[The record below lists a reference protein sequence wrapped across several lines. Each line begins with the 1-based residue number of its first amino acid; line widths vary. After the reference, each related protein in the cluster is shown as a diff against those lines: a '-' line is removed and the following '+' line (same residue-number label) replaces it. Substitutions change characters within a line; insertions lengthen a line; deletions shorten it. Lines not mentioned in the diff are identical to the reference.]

1 MHNFKE
7 LKIWQNAKGIVKDI
21 YLMSESLP
29 QTERYAFTSQLQR
42 AAVSIPSNI
51 AEGSGRGTNKDF
63 SHFMDIAIASSYEL
77 ENLLLIGIDLN
88 YFTDNK
94 ISTSFEN
101 IHELQK
107 MMIGFQSKLKKLD

>member
-7 LKIWQNAKGIVKDI
+7 LKIWQKAKGIVKDI
-21 YLMSESLP
+21 YVLSETLP

-63 SHFMDIAIASSYEL
+63 CHFLDIAISSSYEL
-77 ENLLLIGIDLN
+77 ESLLLIGIDLN
-88 YFTDNK
+88 YFTEEKVSVSID
-94 ISTSFEN
+94 SL
-101 IHELQK
+101 HELQK
-107 MMIGFQSKLKKLD
+107 MIIGFQSKLKP

>member
-7 LKIWQNAKGIVKDI
+7 LKIWQKAKGIVKDI
-21 YLMSESLP
+21 YVLSETLP
-29 QTERYAFTSQLQR
+29 QTKRYAFTSQLQR

-63 SHFMDIAIASSYEL
+63 CHFLDIAISSSYEL
-77 ENLLLIGIDLN
+77 ESLLLIGIDLN
-88 YFTDNK
+88 YFTEEK
-94 ISTSFEN
+94 VSFLIDS

-107 MMIGFQSKLKKLD
+107 MIIGFQSKLKP

>member
-7 LKIWQNAKGIVKDI
+7 LKIWQKSKVIVKDI
-21 YLMSESLP
+21 YVLSETLP

-63 SHFMDIAIASSYEL
+63 CHFLDIAISSSYEL

-88 YFTDNK
+88 YFSEDK
-94 ISTSFEN
+94 VSVSIDSL
-101 IHELQK
+101 HELQK
-107 MMIGFQSKLKKLD
+107 MIIGFQSKLKP

>member
-7 LKIWQNAKGIVKDI
+7 LKIWQKAKGIVKDI
-21 YLMSESLP
+21 YVLAETLP

-63 SHFMDIAIASSYEL
+63 CHFLDIAISSSYEL
-77 ENLLLIGIDLN
+77 ESLLLIGIDLN
-88 YFTDNK
+88 YFTEEKVSVSID
-94 ISTSFEN
+94 SL
-101 IHELQK
+101 HELQK
-107 MMIGFQSKLKKLD
+107 MIIGFQSKLKP